1 MNDPVGPVFV
11 AGCPR
16 SGTTALSWAI
26 AAHPGYHTS
35 AETHFFY
42 YLLREADDNSL
53 KRVYGHSSGGGS
65 WLKKWEVPFESFLS
79 YIGVGLDRMIRD
91 RVGGLQWV
99 DGSPENVIVGEE
111 LLTMFPRAHMF
122 VAVRDPRAVCL
133 SMLNS
138 GFSQA
143 WANDLDAAIFEWKY
157 YARATLQ
164 LAAACPDRVL
174 IVKQEDMRPRAAA
187 VAAAIAERLSLGT
200 LEPIARYLS
209 TRTINSSFDK
219 RTYAPN
225 SPFRQAETAF
235 APDQFMSRHG
245 EEIIRETADLAGQFG
260 YFPEHHGVK
269 RDPSPSAE
277 VAAAPAAAHGGR
289 VA

>member
-1 MNDPVGPVFV
+1 MNEPVGPVFV

-26 AAHPGYHTS
+26 ASHPGYHTS

-42 YLLREADDNSL
+42 YLLREAEDNSL
-53 KRVYGHSSGGGS
+53 TRVFNHSSGAGS
-65 WLKKWEVPFESFLS
+65 WLKKWEVPFGEFLT
-79 YIGVGLDRMIRD
+79 YLGTGLDRMIRD
-91 RVGGLQWV
+91 RIGGLQWV
-99 DGSPENVIVGEE
+99 DGSPENVIVGEP

-138 GFSQA
+138 GFA
-143 WANDLDAAIFEWKY
+143 PVWARDLDAAIHEWQY
-157 YARATLQ
+157 YARATLR

-174 IVKQEDMRPRAAA
+174 IVKQEDMRRRSAA
-187 VAAAIAERLSLGT
+187 VAAAIAERLGLAAP
-200 LEPIARYLS
+200 EPIAKYLS

-219 RTYAPN
+219 STYAPN
-225 SPFRQAETAF
+225 SPFRSAETAF

-245 EEIIRETADLAGQFG
+245 DRIVSETAELARQFG
-260 YFPEHHGVK
+260 YF
-269 RDPSPSAE
+269 AE
-277 VAAAPAAAHGGR
+277 EVGEVRNAHER
-289 VA
+289 IA